1 FLYNAIFFTYGLVL
15 TTFYNVP
22 NSHVGYYLIAFAVG
36 NVLGPYTIGRLFDS
50 IGRRFMITSTYI
62 VSAVLLAITGYMFT
76 RGMLSAVTQT
86 VAWCVVFFFASCRA
100 SAAYLTV
107 SEVFPLEIRSL
118 AIAFFYS
125 IGTAAGGI
133 SGPLLFG
140 ALIQT
145 KSRENVFIGY
155 LIGAVLMA
163 AAGLVE
169 LFIGVS
175 AERKSLESIA
185 RPLTA
190 VDDAAGQPRI
200 AAGTAGE

>member
-1 FLYNAIFFTYGLVL
+1 
-15 TTFYNVP
+15 
-22 NSHVGYYLIAFAVG
+22 
-36 NVLGPYTIGRLFDS
+36 
-50 IGRRFMITSTYI
+50 MC
-62 VSAVLLAITGYMFT
+62 
-76 RGMLSAVTQT
+76 
-86 VAWCVVFFFASCRA
+86 WCVVFFFASCGA

-133 SGPLLFG
+133 SGPILFG

-155 LIGAVLMA
+155 LIGAALMA

-175 AERKSLESIA
+175 AERTSLESIA
-185 RPLTA
+185 RPRRHGNDGMRYPISSRCVA
-190 VDDAAGQPRI
+190 
-200 AAGTAGE
+200 